1 VEEKGWCFSTIRKGD
16 DFLPLF
22 FFLIFSSFK
31 FHCGERMKMSCRAWM
46 VVRSMVA
53 ASGEI
58 GGCFGTGSMEDIGRW
73 RLKLEKRRRYVYG
86 Y

>member
-1 VEEKGWCFSTIRKGD
+1 
-16 DFLPLF
+16 
-22 FFLIFSSFK
+22 
-31 FHCGERMKMSCRAWM
+31 MKMSCRAWM

-53 ASGEI
+53 AGGEI